1 MHVSH
6 PYHPTLFSPD
16 ASDTCSSWN
25 LSPYPPLLDMTKPS
39 TPLQPNC
46 NITGSGHSP
55 SPFGQTQNRRN
66 GFKPSLSRYPERS
79 KLRNRVPHVSHFS
92 VSQVSRRSKAP
103 GHTGMSPAVIGSRP
117 LTAAGKAKHVSAQ
130 DHNPGILSATMIGDQ
145 QSRQA
150 RNIGVPKAHLTPTFV
165 TVCQYPVEQASECHE
180 TCQRPAYP
188 WTFAVMCFPF
198 LQVAQHVACVPLNH
212 KDPAVQ
218 ILLICPT
225 YHMNS
230 RTAVQP

>member
-55 SPFGQTQNRRN
+55 SPFGRTQDRKS
-66 GFKPSLSRYPERS
+66 GFKPSLSQYPGRT
-79 KLRNRVPHVSHFS
+79 KLRTRVPHVSHFS

-103 GHTGMSPAVIGSRP
+103 GHTSMSPALIGSRP
-117 LTAAGKAKHVSAQ
+117 LTATGKVKHVSAQ
-130 DHNPGILSATMIGDQ
+130 DHHPDVLPAGKTAGQ
-145 QSRQA
+145 HSRQA
-150 RNIGVPKAHLTPTFV
+150 RNNGVPKAHLTPT
-165 TVCQYPVEQASECHE
+165 VCHYPVQQASECHDRRFE
-180 TCQRPAYP
+180 TCPRPAYT
-188 WTFAVMCFPF
+188 WKSAVMCFPV
-198 LQVAQHVACVPLNH
+198 LQVAQHAACVLLIH
-212 KDPAVQ
+212 KDIEFQ
-218 ILLICPT
+218 MLLICP
-225 YHMNS
+225 
-230 RTAVQP
+230 A

>member
-46 NITGSGHSP
+46 NITGSVHSP
-55 SPFGQTQNRRN
+55 SPFGRTQDRRN
-66 GFKPSLSRYPERS
+66 GFKPSLSQYPGRT

-103 GHTGMSPAVIGSRP
+103 GHTGMSSAVIGSRP
-117 LTAAGKAKHVSAQ
+117 LNPAGQAKHVSAQ
-130 DHNPGILSATMIGDQ
+130 DHNPGILAAGKTAGQ
-145 QSRQA
+145 HSRQA
-150 RNIGVPKAHLTPTFV
+150 RNNGAPKAHPAPTFI
-165 TVCQYPVEQASECHE
+165 TVCHYLLEQASECHE
-180 TCQRPAYP
+180 TCQTPAYTC
-188 WTFAVMCFPF
+188 TFGVMCFPAP
-198 LQVAQHVACVPLNH
+198 QVAQHAACVLLIRT
-212 KDPAVQ
+212 DPAFQV
-218 ILLICPT
+218 LLICPT
-225 YHMNS
+225 
-230 RTAVQP
+230 